1 VKPKEYRDK
10 YNLLNTID
18 FNHTEFSEDF
28 KRDFNAMKYQKAS
41 ISQIDFL
48 FKQVRQKFDNIF
60 LGSSIEKNTLEG
72 LWKLIF
78 ATILAPYRDQA
89 CPDYKEQKRKIA
101 EEAKRREESW
111 KRFQRFNNPFFSDD
125 YEDFFRKRF
134 ENFFRSF
141 LDNINLNT
149 NMDQYLSIF
158 SFNNINE
165 VNESE
170 IKSRFRKL
178 AIQYHSDTGNVDGD
192 DEFIRLTTAKDA
204 LLKYIGVGV

>member
-1 VKPKEYRDK
+1 MKPKEYRDK
-10 YNLLNTID
+10 YNLLNTFD

-28 KRDFNAMKYQKAS
+28 KRDFDAMKYQKAS

-72 LWKLIF
+72 LWKFIF

-89 CPDYKEQKRKIA
+89 CPDYKKQKDKIA
-101 EEAKRREESW
+101 EESRKKREWNR
-111 KRFQRFNNPFFSDD
+111 RFNNFNPFFDD
-125 YEDFFRKRF
+125 AYEDFFRKRF
-134 ENFFRSF
+134 EDFFRNF
-141 LDNINLNT
+141 RNNINTNT
-149 NMDQYLSIF
+149 NISQYLSVF
-158 SFNNINE
+158 SFNNTEEITE
-165 VNESE
+165 VEV
-170 IKSRFRKL
+170 KSRYRKL
-178 AIQYHSDTGNVDGD
+178 AIKCHSDTGNVDGD